1 MNTLKQKIIDRFR
14 LFGADLV
21 RFGNAGR
28 FRDPKVRLLMPEVR
42 TVICAA
48 FRQLRG
54 VRRGIEEGSTYY
66 QYTTNG
72 IEVLEENVMPNA
84 LLRVSALLE
93 EEGFEALPQR
103 RNQTVMQTED
113 GTNFEVDY
121 REIFRG
127 RKAENQLDFEQCA
140 VDCGLGERGLSGSI
154 LTDAFGPCQRWVFL
168 LTDAEI
174 EPDPVAAPHL
184 CDRCGKCIATCP
196 GRALSPEGKRDPWQC
211 SAYYIGANMTKNPFL
226 PPEAFAD
233 DPERQAVI
241 PREGPAF
248 AGARPGG
255 HRPDHLLSS
264 GEAQLPGKH
273 LRTRLRH
280 RVFHS
285 PGRKRSVD
293 AQIQNAVPQTSGM
306 ETVPSRP
313 ALRKQTGKQR
323 RSPGAKEENDL
334 QFPSADVTYRKET

>member
-42 TVICAA
+42 TVICTA

-184 CDRCGKCIATCP
+184 CDRCGKCIAACP

-241 PREGPAF
+241 T
-248 AGARPGG
+248 
-255 HRPDHLLSS
+255 
-264 GEAQLPGKH
+264 GEARLSPERAREVIDRIIYYPPVKH
-273 LRTRLRH
+273 SYQASICGRTCDTACFIHLEEKGVLTH
-280 RVFHS
+280 KFKT
-285 PGRKRSVD
+285 PFRKRPEWKLSLLD
-293 AQIQNAVPQTSGM
+293 P
-306 ETVPSRP
+306 
-313 ALRKQTGKQR
+313 L
-323 RSPGAKEENDL
+323 
-334 QFPSADVTYRKET
+334 